1 MLDTSAPVLVKISF
15 CYVMFTIQQV
25 YIRCRF
31 GDFFVSN
38 QSSQVLQIIMVET
51 LLIHKYSNTQI
62 ETYLVKMPHGWGEL
76 DKYSNTQI
84 EKYPKNS

>member
-1 MLDTSAPVLVKISF
+1 
-15 CYVMFTIQQV
+15 MFTIKQV
-25 YIRCRF
+25 YLGRPKKCRF

-51 LLIHKYSNTQI
+51 LLIHKYSNNQI
-62 ETYLVKMPHGWGEL
+62 ETYLAKMTHGWGEL